1 MARIVTFRN
10 DKPPVNVIGTMT
22 HEAWSD
28 GARPPIEDPMVAS
41 ERLWWR
47 ATGRL
52 AYPEGATFSGSELPL
67 LVSNA
72 EHEANMR
79 AGVADRDAA
88 KAIHSS
94 NGPPALEPLVPVE
107 TRLITSAPEV
117 RSASFDED
125 EEPLEKIQDAW
136 DRGEKGLTEP
146 PRRGRPPRPRR
157 PDGSIIR
164 P

>member
-1 MARIVTFRN
+1 MARMKTYSAEQMTV
-10 DKPPVNVIGTMT
+10 PVIGSITTAMLAG
-22 HEAWSD
+22 ES
-28 GARPPIEDPMVAS
+28 PIPIDPMLAT
-41 ERLWWR
+41 ERMWWR

-52 AYPEGATFSGSELPL
+52 AYPAGATFPSADLPL
-67 LVSNA
+67 LVSND

-79 AGVADRDAA
+79 AGIADRDAA
-88 KAIHSS
+88 VQH
-94 NGPPALEPLVPVE
+94 PAFEAPIQTVPLVPVE

-117 RSASFDED
+117 RAASFDED